1 MHFNDYLQYFETIL
15 NNTQNPQEPYNDSE
29 FMEYTKLNWSRLNR
43 WIKTGELLDETKKTI
58 QNIQTKQR
66 WVLISEPWCG
76 DAAHAVPFIVMMAN
90 LNPNITLEIQLRDS
104 GSEIEK
110 YLTNGSK
117 SIPLLIIRDLSGND
131 ITKWGPRPI
140 DCQADFSKLKA
151 EGLEMADLKIALQ
164 KWYNNDKGVKIQQEI
179 IALL

>member
-1 MHFNDYLQYFETIL
+1 
-15 NNTQNPQEPYNDSE
+15 
-29 FMEYTKLNWSRLNR
+29 
-43 WIKTGELLDETKKTI
+43 
-58 QNIQTKQR
+58 
-66 WVLISEPWCG
+66 
-76 DAAHAVPFIVMMAN
+76 
-90 LNPNITLEIQLRDS
+90 DS

-131 ITKWGPRPI
+131 ITKWGPRPK